1 MIKKIKIKNF
11 QSHKNTEIEFEFPGV
26 NVIVGESD
34 AGKTSILRALNWV
47 VNNRPNGI
55 DFIRAGS
62 SFSKVTV
69 ITEEE
74 IACND
79 PFIIT
84 RCKGKKNYYRLK
96 FGEEDFLY
104 KAFGSNPPEEI
115 SRAFNMTDINFQRQ
129 MDSPFL
135 LSLSS
140 GEAAR
145 YINKIVRLDIIDKAQ
160 SQISKEE
167 REKRTLFNGYQETE
181 KELKQQLK
189 KYRGLNKLDELLLY
203 VEALERKANKL
214 EDEIEEIEKILDSIQ
229 ITKQQ
234 LKKVKNIGKEE
245 LKLNLLEKNV
255 KDRELLNRQIQILQD
270 TLKKIQIAKNNKK
283 QLEWGIKETDKELH
297 KLIPNVC
304 PFCKQPIKNKEGLYK
319 NSIKDELK
327 EKHNITLR

>member
-34 AGKTSILRALNWV
+34 TGKTSILRALNWV
-47 VNNRPNGI
+47 INNRPNGI

-74 IACND
+74 IACDD

-229 ITKQQ
+229 IKKQQ
-234 LKKVKNIGKEE
+234 IKGLKGIDKIDIDLNSLEKKVRAK
-245 LKLNLLEKNV
+245 
-255 KDRELLNRQIQILQD
+255 ELLNKEVRILQD
-270 TLKKIQIAKNNKK
+270 TVKRIQIAQNNKK
-283 QLEWGIKETDKELH
+283 QLEWEIKETDKELH
-297 KLIPNVC
+297 KLIPDIC
-304 PFCKQPIKNKEGLYK
+304 PFCKQ
-319 NSIKDELK
+319 SIKSKKDL
-327 EKHNITLR
+327 I